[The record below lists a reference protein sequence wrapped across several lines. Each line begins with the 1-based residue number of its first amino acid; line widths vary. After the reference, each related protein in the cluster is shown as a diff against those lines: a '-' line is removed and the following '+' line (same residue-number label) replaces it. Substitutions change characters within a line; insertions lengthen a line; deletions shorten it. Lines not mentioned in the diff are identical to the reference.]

1 MIELVIQNVLD
12 AEAQAAKI
20 KSTAEENAQK
30 IAARA
35 ETDALSAKAAADAEA
50 KVLRAQIL
58 DSANRDASD
67 RYNDG
72 IKKVEKELS
81 DYKKSKEELAEK
93 LADELVAGVLNGC
106 C

>member
-30 IAARA
+30 IAAKA
-35 ETDALSAKAAADAEA
+35 EADAISAKAAADAEA

-58 DSANRDASD
+58 DGANRDASD

-72 IKKVEKELS
+72 IKKIEKELS
-81 DYKKSKEELAEK
+81 DYKKSKEDLAEK
-93 LADELVAGVLNGC
+93 LADELVAGVLDGSC
-106 C
+106 

>member
-35 ETDALSAKAAADAEA
+35 EADALSAKAAA
-50 KVLRAQIL
+50 
-58 DSANRDASD
+58 D

>member
-1 MIELVIQNVLD
+1 MTRKRKRQ
-12 AEAQAAKI
+12 
-20 KSTAEENAQK
+20 KSNRPRKKT
-30 IAARA
+30 
-35 ETDALSAKAAADAEA
+35 
-50 KVLRAQIL
+50 LRK
-58 DSANRDASD
+58 SRRGRDASD